1 VVSTVNTP
9 SEFVYNTR
17 MGAVWWNLVLVLVT
31 LYYNVDIVTGKCASD
46 EFQCKDEITCV
57 PRYKV
62 CDGHP
67 DCPQNERS
75 PGGEDEEEEC
85 GSGLSDPYDYETS
98 PENDGGTGGSV
109 LVGPAVGGK
118 DLDPDS
124 PPTFLPAPESNSL
137 VGPVVGVVI
146 AVLVIGALV
155 GLFIWKRVL
164 NC

>member
-1 VVSTVNTP
+1 
-9 SEFVYNTR
+9 
-17 MGAVWWNLVLVLVT
+17 MAAVWWNLVLVVT

-46 EFQCKDEITCV
+46 EFQCKDLVTCL
-57 PRYKV
+57 PRFKV

-67 DCPQNERS
+67 DCPQSETI
-75 PGGEDEEEEC
+75 PGGEDEEDEC
-85 GSGLSDPYDYETS
+85 GSGLSESYEDEPS
-98 PENDGGTGGSV
+98 PESDGGTGGSV

-118 DLDPDS
+118 DLDPNS
-124 PPTFLPAPESNSL
+124 PPTFKPAPESNSL